1 MKAGWDENYLSK
13 LLEANAFWCVRPAA
27 IVGYSHV
34 SAITLTHQF
43 AAFRASSASPV
54 GVPPIIYE
62 RLCHHVLAC
71 VFIPLVKIEWSK
83 LVQLLLTE
91 ELLVCAAHCLGKSSE
106 NWFHCCHNAI
116 WFYLPFVDQLL
127 LGWLKIMLHSEG
139 VMAIHTRFCLQNTT
153 RMVWRFFCKATP
165 WPCKDKT
172 EPLPSQQNYYRFPEV
187 YEWNPPITGQSFQ
200 QGKV

>member
-1 MKAGWDENYLSK
+1 MQTVL
-13 LLEANAFWCVRPAA
+13 AA

-34 SAITLTHQF
+34 CAITLTHQL
-43 AAFRASSASPV
+43 ATFRASSASPV
-54 GVPPIIYE
+54 GVPPIVHE

-83 LVQLLLTE
+83 LVQLLLIE
-91 ELLVCAAHCLGKSSE
+91 ELLVCAAHCLGKSAE
-106 NWFHCCHNAI
+106 NWFHYCHNAI

-127 LGWLKIMLHSEG
+127 RGWLKIMLHSEG

-153 RMVWRFFCKATP
+153 RMVWRFFSKATP

-187 YEWNPPITGQSFQ
+187 DEWNPPITGQSFQ